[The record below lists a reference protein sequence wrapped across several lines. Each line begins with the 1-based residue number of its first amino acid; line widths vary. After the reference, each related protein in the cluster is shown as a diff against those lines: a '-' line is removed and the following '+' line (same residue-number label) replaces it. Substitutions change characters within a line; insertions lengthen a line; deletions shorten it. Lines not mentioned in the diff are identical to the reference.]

1 VIHAV
6 HSNNMSEMGG
16 LRKPMPI
23 TFWTYLIGS
32 LALAGIPPLSG
43 FFSKDELIVAAYHDQ
58 TYWLMV
64 VLLVGAAITA
74 FYTTR
79 MVALT
84 FFGEYRGH
92 GHPHESPPSMIGP
105 LVALAAATVGVGYL
119 GFAFTGAPIFD
130 WVFLVEPEE
139 VEFVGWIAGLSVLA
153 AALGIA
159 FAWRLYAERRDRDPL
174 TALGPAYRLLEQK
187 YYLDDVYWKGI
198 VRPIRD
204 PIAAGVYWS
213 NQKILDGIVNGAGL
227 FTRGMAAIV
236 GWFDRVVVDGIV
248 NAIGD
253 TAGTSGG
260 LLRYL
265 QSGNVQ
271 WYAVLLF
278 VGVIAVT
285 IVFIRFA

>member
-1 VIHAV
+1 
-6 HSNNMSEMGG
+6 
-16 LRKPMPI
+16 MPI

-43 FFSKDELIVAAYHDQ
+43 FFSKDELIVAAYHDH
-58 TYWLMV
+58 TSWLMV

-79 MVALT
+79 MVTLT

-105 LVALAAATVGVGYL
+105 LVALATATVTVGYL
-119 GFAFTGAPIFD
+119 GFAPTGAPFFD

-153 AALGIA
+153 AGLGIA
-159 FAWRLYAERRDRDPL
+159 LAWRLYAERRDRDPL
-174 TALGPAYRLLEQK
+174 TALGPAYRLLERK

-204 PIAAGVYWS
+204 PIAAAVYWS
-213 NQKILDGIVNGAGL
+213 NQKILDGVVNGAAL